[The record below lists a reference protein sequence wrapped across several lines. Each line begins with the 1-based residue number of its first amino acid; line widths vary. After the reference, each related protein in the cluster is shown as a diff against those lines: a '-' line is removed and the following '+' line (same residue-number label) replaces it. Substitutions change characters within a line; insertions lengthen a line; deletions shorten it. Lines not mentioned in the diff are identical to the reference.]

1 MDNKGVDSMKYTLSI
16 YSLSNES
23 YCDLTIYG
31 TDCAI
36 DTAIDLAKSLFGM
49 AYIELYDDKGQLQYT
64 SKEV

>member
-1 MDNKGVDSMKYTLSI
+1 MDNKGVDTMKYTLSI
-16 YSLSNES
+16 YSLSNET

-49 AYIELYDDKGQLQYT
+49 AYVELYDDKGQLQYT

>member
-1 MDNKGVDSMKYTLSI
+1 MDRKGVDTMKYTLSI

-23 YCDLTIYG
+23 YCDLDIYG

-49 AYIELYDDKGQLQYT
+49 AYVELYDDKGQLQYT

>member
-1 MDNKGVDSMKYTLSI
+1 MKYTLSI

-31 TDCAI
+31 TECAI
-36 DTAIDLAKSLFGM
+36 DTAIDVAKSLFGM
-49 AYIELYDDKGQLQYT
+49 AYVELYDENGQLQYT

>member
-1 MDNKGVDSMKYTLSI
+1 MDRKGVDTMKYTLSI

-49 AYIELYDDKGQLQYT
+49 AYVELYDDKGQLQYT

>member
-1 MDNKGVDSMKYTLSI
+1 MGRKGVDTMKYTLSI

-23 YCDLTIYG
+23 YCDLDIYG

-36 DTAIDLAKSLFGM
+36 DTAIDIAKSLFGM
-49 AYIELYDDKGQLQYT
+49 AYVELYDDKGQLQYT